1 MKKSIANS
9 LLLSGLFCMFFVA
22 CTTSPR
28 SSSVP
33 SASKDGLVIVA
44 TVTIHDG
51 YKDEL
56 LNAFRDVIA
65 ATRQEEGCISYNV
78 YEDVSNPST
87 LTFIEYWASQS
98 AIDRHNQTAHLQ
110 GFVKALEGKA
120 HLSATVMKHK
130 L

>member
-1 MKKSIANS
+1 
-9 LLLSGLFCMFFVA
+9 MFFVA

-33 SASKDGLVIVA
+33 AGEDGLVIVA

-56 LNAFRDVIA
+56 IKAFQDVVA
-65 ATRQEEGCISYNV
+65 ATRKEEGCISYNV

-98 AIDRHNQTAHLQ
+98 DIDRHNQTAHLQ

-120 HLSATVMKHK
+120 DISATVMKHK
-130 L
+130 F

>member
-9 LLLSGLFCMFFVA
+9 LLSGLFCMFFVA

-33 SASKDGLVIVA
+33 TSQDGLVIVA
-44 TVTIHDG
+44 SVTIHDG

-56 LNAFRDVIA
+56 LKAFQDVIA

-130 L
+130 F